1 MIDEDAVKTIRAEYK
16 IVKGKAINVIEL
28 SKRFGVP
35 QQRIRDIAL
44 GKKDE

>member
-1 MIDEDAVKTIRAEYK
+1 MLDEEAVKTIRKEYK

-44 GKKDE
+44 GKRDQ

>member
-1 MIDEDAVKTIRAEYK
+1 MLDEKSVKVIRAEYK

-28 SKRFGVP
+28 SKRFNVP

-44 GKKDE
+44 GKRDQ

>member
-1 MIDEDAVKTIRAEYK
+1 MLDEKSVKIIRKEYK
-16 IVKGKAINVIEL
+16 VVKGKAINVIEL

>member
-1 MIDEDAVKTIRAEYK
+1 MIDEEAVKIIRKEYK
-16 IVKGKAINVIEL
+16 VVKGKAINVIEL

>member
-1 MIDEDAVKTIRAEYK
+1 MLDKESVIIIRKEYK

-44 GKKDE
+44 GKRHG

>member
-1 MIDEDAVKTIRAEYK
+1 MLDEKAVKIIRKEYK
-16 IVKGKAINVIEL
+16 VVKGKAINVIEL